1 MSSRQDALNVV
12 WRGRQW
18 TLLGVVLGGWTV
30 IGLLSF
36 GAAAIPADQ
45 DPSPIPWERR
55 LLLQLGTV
63 WIWAGLAPAAVALTR
78 RISPS
83 TQAPVRALAVHATV
97 GSGFVA
103 TSALLEEL
111 LARGLGVASSI
122 QVLRGPMG
130 QRVQSA
136 LLAYLVI
143 AAVAETARWRAAARS
158 RQLHVSELEVR
169 LAKTEL
175 NALKMQ
181 LHPHFLFNAL
191 NTVAELVHSDPDA
204 ADQVILRLGG
214 LLRLSLDHAGH
225 QVAPLRQE
233 LEFLR
238 AYLDVE
244 QARFQDK
251 LEVVWDIA
259 PDTLDAGVPTLL
271 WQPVLEN
278 AIRHGL
284 APMAGG
290 GRIVVRSSREGDAL
304 LLEIRDSGRGLPDSG
319 KRLREGVGL
328 PNVRAR
334 LAQLYGSQARVALEA
349 APGGGTIASV
359 RLPLTVCFAPHTPPP
374 LPARDAGEAVV

>member
-1 MSSRQDALNVV
+1 MSSRQDALNVAG
-12 WRGRQW
+12 RGRQW
-18 TLLGVVLGGWTV
+18 KLLGVVLGGWTV

-36 GAAAIPADQ
+36 GATALPADQ
-45 DPSPIPWERR
+45 DPTPVPWDRR
-55 LLLQLGTV
+55 LLLNLGTV
-63 WIWAGLAPAAVALTR
+63 WIWAGLAPAAIALTR
-78 RISPS
+78 RADLGAEARSH
-83 TQAPVRALAVHATV
+83 ALAAHAAV
-97 GSGFVA
+97 GTGFVA
-103 TSALLEEL
+103 TSTLLEDL
-111 LARGLGVASSI
+111 LARGLGVAPA
-122 QVLRGPMG
+122 LHLLHGPIG
-130 QRVQSA
+130 QRLQST
-136 LLAYLVI
+136 LLAYVVI
-143 AAVAETARWRAAARS
+143 VAVAETARWRAVTRA
-158 RQLHVSELEVR
+158 RQLHVSELQAR

-204 ADQVILRLGG
+204 ADQVILRLGS

-251 LEVVWDIA
+251 LDVVWEIA

-290 GRIVVRSSREGDAL
+290 GRIVVRSAREGEEL
-304 LLEIRDSGRGLPDSG
+304 LLEIRDSGRGLPQSG

-334 LAQLYGSQARVALEA
+334 LAQLYGSRAWVALEA

-359 RLPLTVCFAPHTPPP
+359 RLPLTICFSPHTPPP
-374 LPARDAGEAVV
+374 LPAHDVDEAVL